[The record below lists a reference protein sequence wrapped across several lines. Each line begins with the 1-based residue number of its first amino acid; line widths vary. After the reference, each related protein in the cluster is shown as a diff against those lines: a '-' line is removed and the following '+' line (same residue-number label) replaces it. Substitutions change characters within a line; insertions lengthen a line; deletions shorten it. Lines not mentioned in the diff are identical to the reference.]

1 MSMRASGAEGGG
13 REIAVRNSV
22 QSEWTERRT
31 EEFEGG
37 EGERESASEEQ
48 SRKDKV

>member
-1 MSMRASGAEGGG
+1 MSMRAGGGRGGG

-22 QSEWTERRT
+22 LREWTERRT
-31 EEFEGG
+31 EEL

-48 SRKDKV
+48 S